1 MALEL
6 NRYYLK
12 YFYDPV
18 AESFEEGF
26 WNAVK
31 QRKLVFQRC
40 KECGQWLHPPRP
52 MCHKC
57 RSFDLEWVEST
68 GKGKIYSYVVFTRE
82 VHPLYRVPFEVVLVE
97 MDDEKVRFVS
107 NMVDT
112 DPDELYIGM
121 PVEVE
126 FVDINDDWSLP
137 WFRKAK
143 KKKKKKKK
151 KK

>member
-6 NRYYLK
+6 NRYYMK

-40 KECGQWLHPPRP
+40 SECGEWLHPPRP

-68 GKGKIYSYVVFTRE
+68 GGHFREQNDLFWLRTQVF
-82 VHPLYRVPFEVVLVE
+82 F
-97 MDDEKVRFVS
+97 
-107 NMVDT
+107 
-112 DPDELYIGM
+112 
-121 PVEVE
+121 
-126 FVDINDDWSLP
+126 
-137 WFRKAK
+137 
-143 KKKKKKKK
+143 
-151 KK
+151 